1 MSLVWAYMALLGF
14 GATIS
19 PGIGMSGQLIAIL
32 PQAATELSHVP
43 AYGLLTWLLTG
54 SLHKRG
60 WTARDGLIVAIA
72 VALIFGLWMEIVQVF
87 VPGRVVDMD
96 DVLLNTVG
104 IAMAACLIL
113 WRRVSVEHEAQS
125 SGSSFCPDIR

>member
-1 MSLVWAYMALLGF
+1 MAGANANVAPYAVPTQTQATCRAERLPVRMSLILLDPE
-14 GATIS
+14 TKL
-19 PGIGMSGQLIAIL
+19 LIIL
-32 PQAATELSHVP
+32 FSC
-43 AYGLLTWLLTG
+43 
-54 SLHKRG
+54 
-60 WTARDGLIVAIA
+60 AIA

-104 IAMAACLIL
+104 IAMAAGLIL